1 MEFELPCFILLS
13 FRQFCRLPKNDQRL
27 LLARNSSLYIQ
38 LYMGCFFGAPSGA
51 QQKDLIKKYQIIT
64 RKQKLLEYTMD
75 NQAKFIDMHQLN
87 SITRLFRED
96 ADLDVYVK
104 LIDVFKGL
112 KCITSLES
120 RAIISYLILF
130 DYDDSLSLTGRDM
143 LKKIDVKKQELF
155 DRVLVKSCGIS
166 MQELMTTLVKMSV
179 FGAYN
184 IRWDDVVLP
193 TKKTG
198 LTGFN
203 VVMAYTDE
211 EEAWLKKQTEQ
222 FDELFFS
229 VSFGEDLMKEAMM
242 NSLGV
247 PLCKNFMNKKYA
259 IFLERLW
266 RVGRFNPELASMT
279 IKETEQLKANCKQA
293 LGLYVSKLENSS
305 DGLDQVSCRIQNS
318 NRSCFP
324 IVFSYR

>member
-1 MEFELPCFILLS
+1 
-13 FRQFCRLPKNDQRL
+13 
-27 LLARNSSLYIQ
+27 
-38 LYMGCFFGAPSGA
+38 MGCFFGAPSGA

-130 DYDDSLSLTGRDM
+130 DYDDSLPLKGRDM
-143 LKKIDVKKQELF
+143 LRKIDVKKQELF
-155 DRVLVKSCGIS
+155 DKVLGNSCNVGLN
-166 MQELMTTLVKMSV
+166 ELMKTLVKMSV

-193 TKKTG
+193 AKKTG

-211 EEAWLKKQTEQ
+211 EEAWLKKQL
-222 FDELFFS
+222 ELFKENFYS
-229 VSFGEDLMKEAMM
+229 VPLGEDLMKEAMM

-247 PLCKNFMNKKYA
+247 PFCKNFMNKKYA

-266 RVGRFNPELASMT
+266 RVGRFNPELSSMT
-279 IKETEQLKANCKQA
+279 IKETEQLKLNCRQA
-293 LGLYVSKLENSS
+293 LGLYISKLENISN
-305 DGLDQVSCRIQNS
+305 GFDQV
-318 NRSCFP
+318 NRESFLFHFEL
-324 IVFSYR
+324 FSFFLRTLSA